1 MSRLTRYILH
11 QTLMAMLIVAV
22 VFTAAVWLVQSLR
35 LIDLIVNRGL
45 SIELFLYLALLFL
58 PRFIDVV
65 LPIAV
70 FIAVLYVYNRIV
82 TDGELVV
89 MRAAGVSPLALA
101 RPAFL
106 AGLAAMVALA
116 AMSVYFLPASNRAF
130 SDLQFEIRN
139 KIVPVM
145 LLEGAFNTISNHVTI
160 YIRARDNAG
169 DLSGIV
175 IYDDRDPQKPVTLVA
190 ERGALVDTKEG
201 PRLLLEE
208 GSRQIYDRGTGHLSV
223 LSFAQYTLDLDR
235 FRDVPEVRYH
245 RPEELYLN
253 ELLTARPGE
262 PQRVRHARLVE
273 LNMRLLTPLSALALA
288 ALPLACLL
296 CGEFNRRG
304 QTRRILLAIVLAFLF
319 EAMDIGF
326 KDVAVRHLAA
336 MVPLYLNVLLPPAVT
351 IWLLAR
357 GGGFRLRPAGGI
369 AGGAAA

>member
-1 MSRLTRYILH
+1 MSGLTRYILR
-11 QTLMAMLIVAV
+11 QTLIATLIVAI

-70 FIAVLYVYNRIV
+70 FIAILYTYNRIM
-82 TDGELVV
+82 TDSELLV

-106 AGLAAMVALA
+106 AGLVAAAALA
-116 AMSVYFLPASNRAF
+116 AMSAYFLPASNRAF

-145 LLEGAFNTISNHVTI
+145 LQEGTFNAISNHVTI
-160 YIRARDNAG
+160 YVRARDNAG

-175 IYDDRDPQKPVTLVA
+175 IYDDRDGARPVTLVA
-190 ERGALVDTKEG
+190 ERGALVETHEG
-201 PRLLLEE
+201 PRLLLVK
-208 GSRQIYDRGTGHLSV
+208 GSRQSYDRDSGHLSV

-235 FRDVPEVRYH
+235 FRDVPEVRYR
-245 RPEELYLN
+245 RPEELYMN
-253 ELLTARPGE
+253 ELLTLPPDE
-262 PQRVRHARLVE
+262 PRQVRHAMLVE
-273 LNMRLLTPLSALALA
+273 FNTRLLTPLSALAMA

-296 CGEFNRRG
+296 MGEFNRRG

-326 KDVAVRHLAA
+326 QDVAVRDLAA
-336 MVPLYLNVLLPPAVT
+336 MIPLYLNVALPPAVT

-357 GGGFRLRPAGGI
+357 SGRVRSSGGMAGRVPA
-369 AGGAAA
+369 

>member
-82 TDGELVV
+82 TDSELVV